1 MKWLTDLDKAVQT
14 AIDSFPARPENAG
27 HNTAQIN
34 KNCMHCGISIH
45 ASARATTPDNM
56 GVYPPMVC
64 DKCAREEIEAIA
76 NDEAYADHHNRMH
89 YLREIGVTVLED
101 HNNGRK

>member
-1 MKWLTDLDKAVQT
+1 MKWINDLDMRLRRT
-14 AIDSFPARPENAG
+14 INSLPARPANAG
-27 HNTAQIN
+27 HNIAQIN
-34 KNCMHCGISIH
+34 KNCMYCGISLRP
-45 ASARATTPDNM
+45 SAYSTTPDSN
-56 GVYPPMVC
+56 GVYPAVVC

-101 HNNGRK
+101 HKK

>member
-14 AIDSFPARPENAG
+14 AIDGFPARPENAG

-45 ASARATTPDNM
+45 PSARATTPDSN
-56 GVYPPMVC
+56 GVYPAMVC

-76 NDEAYADHHNRMH
+76 NDEAYADHYNRMH

-101 HNNGRK
+101 HKNGRK

>member
-1 MKWLTDLDKAVQT
+1 MKWRSDLDSAVQR
-14 AIDSFPARPENAG
+14 AIDSFPARPANAG

-34 KNCMHCGISIH
+34 KNCMHCGVSLRP
-45 ASARATTPDNM
+45 SARSTTPDSN

-76 NDEAYADHHNRMH
+76 NDEAYADHHNRMQ

-101 HNNGRK
+101 RKNDRK

>member
-1 MKWLTDLDKAVQT
+1 MNISDLNRQIDQYLASLPQPNDKA
-14 AIDSFPARPENAG
+14 F
-27 HNTAQIN
+27 HNPAQIN

-45 ASARATTPDNM
+45 PSARATTPDSN

-101 HNNGRK
+101 HKHGRK